1 MAREIWRTSQPAAGS
16 LVEVYLGARGIT
28 RPIPPSIRYAP
39 ALTHGPTGLQLPA
52 MVAGIQSVAS
62 TLVAV
67 HRTFLMLD
75 GAQKAPVSS
84 NRMML
89 GPCQGGA
96 VRFAKPAEEL
106 AVGEGI
112 ESCLSVA
119 QACPDMAVWAAL
131 STSGLKAVQ
140 LPPEAT
146 SIVILADADTPGEEA
161 AQAAAQRFVQE
172 GRKVRIARPPT
183 GCDFNDRLMQSED
196 VVASPVEEISHV

>member
-1 MAREIWRTSQPAAGS
+1 
-16 LVEVYLGARGIT
+16 
-28 RPIPPSIRYAP
+28 
-39 ALTHGPTGLQLPA
+39 
-52 MVAGIQSVAS
+52 MVAGIQSVAGK
-62 TLVAV
+62 LVAV
-67 HRTFLMLD
+67 HRTFLTLD
-75 GAQKAPVSS
+75 GAQKAAVSP

-146 SIVILADADTPGEEA
+146 SIVILADADAPGEA
-161 AQAAAQRFVQE
+161 AARAAAQRFVQE
-172 GRKVRIARPPT
+172 GRKVRIARPPA
-183 GCDFNDRLMQSED
+183 GCDFNDRLMQSKD
-196 VVASPVEEISHV
+196 VVAPPVEEISHV